1 MSSGFVV
8 DVWWIGGGCPV
19 DWQWILNY
27 GGLLVDYWWM
37 SGGLV
42 VDAGGCLVDCWWIT
56 GGCPVDWWWIDD
68 GLVVD
73 SQL

>member
-1 MSSGFVV
+1 MFS
-8 DVWWIGGGCPV
+8 
-19 DWQWILNY
+19 
-27 GGLLVDYWWM
+27 GLLVDYWWM

-42 VDAGGCLVDCWWIT
+42 VDAGGCPVDCWWIT